1 MTSVSKFGRPP
12 VYPFSTMNIGE
23 SADIP
28 APTSRDVK
36 RIAKNASQ
44 YGMRHDRFYRCKTN
58 SETRITTVTRIR

>member
-1 MTSVSKFGRPP
+1 
-12 VYPFSTMNIGE
+12 MNIGE